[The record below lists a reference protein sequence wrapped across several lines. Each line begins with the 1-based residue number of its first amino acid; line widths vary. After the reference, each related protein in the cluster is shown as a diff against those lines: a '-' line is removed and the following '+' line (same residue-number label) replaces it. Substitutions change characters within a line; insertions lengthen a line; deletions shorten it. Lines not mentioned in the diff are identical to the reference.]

1 MHLHSVMNS
10 SLSLSGVKICSGKER
25 IREMAGVHKMAF
37 SNAIFLFV
45 FLPIVLL
52 IYYISQKEYRNFILL
67 IASLIFYASGEPR
80 IVFLMIASIICNYF
94 FALAIEKHP
103 GKRRL
108 LVLSV
113 VYNLGILFVFK
124 YLGFTMS
131 VFQFLS
137 GREIPV
143 LEIALPIGISF
154 YTFQTMSYVIDVYYK
169 KVNAEH
175 NILNLGLYI
184 SLFPQL
190 VAGPIVRYNYIEKQI
205 KGRML
210 SAELFSAGAK
220 RFMCGFCKKV
230 ILANNLANAAEYF
243 FGNPSTDNTVVGAW
257 MGAVSFSL
265 QIYYDF
271 SGYSDMAIGLGKML
285 GFEFEENF
293 DYPYISGSV
302 TEFWRR
308 WHISLSRWFRDYVYI
323 PLGGSRVSVP
333 RHILNMAV
341 VWILTGF
348 WHGANYT
355 FIVWGFMYFAALTVE
370 KYLIRPEERK
380 NKAFASI
387 YRVLVLLYVNF
398 GWILFN
404 SESVRAGIRYCL
416 SMTGVHYGNTLID
429 LETVRMLREYGSF
442 LLFGILFATPAA
454 PWISGKLTGKLP
466 FVGRYVL
473 PLLYAVGFL
482 WAVSYLILGAHN
494 PFVYFNF

>member
-1 MHLHSVMNS
+1 
-10 SLSLSGVKICSGKER
+10 
-25 IREMAGVHKMAF
+25 MAF

-45 FLPIVLL
+45 FLPVTLL
-52 IYYISQKEYRNFILL
+52 LYYVSQKEYRNFILL
-67 IASLIFYASGEPR
+67 LASLVFYACGEPG
-80 IVFLMIASIICNYF
+80 IVFLMIFSIICNYL
-94 FALAIEKHP
+94 FALAIERFSR
-103 GKRRL
+103 RRL
-108 LVLSV
+108 FLIISV

-124 YLGFTMS
+124 YLGFS
-131 VFQFLS
+131 LS
-137 GREIPV
+137 AFNLLFRQNIPV
-143 LEIALPIGISF
+143 AEIALPIGISF

-169 KVNAEH
+169 KVDAEH

-205 KGRML
+205 KDRRL

-243 FGNPSTDNTVVGAW
+243 FGNPSTDNTVAGAW

-293 DYPYISGSV
+293 NYPYISKSI

-308 WHISLSRWFRDYVYI
+308 WHISLGRWFRDYVYI

-341 VWILTGF
+341 VWILTGL

-355 FIVWGFMYFAALTVE
+355 FLVWGFMYFIALTAE
-370 KYLIRPEERK
+370 KYLIKPDKRK
-380 NKAFASI
+380 SKIFSVV
-387 YRVLVLLYVNF
+387 YRILVLAYVNL

-404 SESVRAGIRYCL
+404 AEGVRPGIRYCL
-416 SMTGVHYGNTLID
+416 SMVGVHYGNPLVD
-429 LETVRMLREYGSF
+429 METIRMLREYGSF
-442 LLFGILFATPAA
+442 LLLGILFAAPVA
-454 PWISGKLTGKLP
+454 PWISGKLTGKLA
-466 FVGRYVL
+466 FVGKYIL
-473 PLLYAVGFL
+473 PVLYAVGFL

-494 PFVYFNF
+494 PFVYFKF

>member
-1 MHLHSVMNS
+1 MNVVVLACEQFLRYLWEES
-10 SLSLSGVKICSGKER
+10 IHM
-25 IREMAGVHKMAF
+25 IAGVHKMAF

-45 FLPIVLL
+45 FLPITLL
-52 IYYISQKEYRNFILL
+52 IYYVSQKEYRNFILL
-67 IASLIFYASGEPR
+67 AASLIFYACGEPR
-80 IVFLMIASIICNYF
+80 IVFLMLVSIICNYF
-94 FALAIEKHP
+94 FALAIERGSRK
-103 GKRRL
+103 KL
-108 LVLSV
+108 LLTASII
-113 VYNLGILFVFK
+113 YNLGILFVFK

-131 VFQFLS
+131 LFNFLF
-137 GREIPV
+137 RLDIPV

-169 KVNAEH
+169 RVRAER

-190 VAGPIVRYNYIEKQI
+190 VAGPIVRYHSIEKQI
-205 KGRML
+205 RERTL

-243 FGNPSTDNTVVGAW
+243 FGRPSTDNTVAGAW

-293 DYPYISGSV
+293 NYPYISKSI

-323 PLGGSRVSVP
+323 PLGGSRTSVP
-333 RHILNMAV
+333 RHVLNMAV

-355 FIVWGFMYFAALTVE
+355 FIVWGFMYFAALTAE
-370 KYLIRPEERK
+370 KYLIRPGRWK
-380 NKAFASI
+380 NRVLAGI

-416 SMTGVHYGNTLID
+416 SMTGIHYGNPLID
-429 LETVRMLREYGSF
+429 LETIRMFREYGSF
-442 LLFGILFATPAA
+442 LLLGILFAAPVA
-454 PWISGKLTGKLP
+454 PWLSGKMKGKLA
-466 FVGRYVL
+466 FVGKYIQ